1 MHLQQDT
8 QGQLLIAGQW
18 IDGRIAESL
27 CHRYDLTPI
36 GRMQVADVAQVG
48 EAVTAA
54 VAAFEASTLSPSDRY
69 RILSRAADLVQQRQ
83 ATLMAMVSAETGFP
97 AVDARNEVART
108 VQTLRLC
115 AEEAHRIT
123 GEIVPMQATPG
134 LTDRMG
140 YTVLV
145 PLGVVCVITPFNS
158 PLNVVAHKLG
168 PALAAGNAVIFKPSE
183 HVPLCAVALCQLL
196 IEAGL
201 PPGLISLLHGGPEIG
216 RALVADPRIAF
227 YAFTGSTR
235 VGREI
240 QAGAG
245 LRRTQL
251 ELGSI
256 ASTIV
261 CADANLP
268 RAVSKCVQA
277 AFRKAGQVCTSV
289 QRLYVQRDVAAEFT
303 ELLVA
308 AARQVR
314 YGDPSDPETVVGP
327 MISLA
332 HAQRAEAWI
341 REAVTEGAELLC
353 GGTRDGAVLAPTVLS
368 RVGPG
373 MRVMR
378 EEIFAPV
385 LSLSTFDSLDE
396 AYDAAND
403 TPFGLAVG
411 LFTSDLSIA
420 MRAGRRLRFGGVH
433 INETSSSR
441 VDVMPFGGVK
451 DSGFGREGP
460 HYAVREMMEAR
471 LVTIA
476 Y

>member
-1 MHLQQDT
+1 MNFS
-8 QGQLLIAGQW
+8 GQLLIAGQW
-18 IDGRIAESL
+18 VDGTAEQVLSD
-27 CHRYDLTPI
+27 RYSGAAI
-36 GRMQVADVAQVG
+36 GRMQVAG
-48 EAVTAA
+48 THHVTAA
-54 VAAFEASTLSPSDRY
+54 VAGALAAFEASTLSPSDRH
-69 RILSRAADLVQQRQ
+69 RILQHAADLVQQQQ
-83 ATLMAMVSAETGFP
+83 AQLAALVSAETGFP
-97 AVDARNEVART
+97 ATDAGNEVART

-123 GEIVPMQATPG
+123 GEIVPLQATPG

-140 YTVLV
+140 YTQLM
-145 PLGVVCVITPFNS
+145 PLGVVCAITPFNS
-158 PLNVVAHKLG
+158 PLNVVVHKLG
-168 PALAAGNAVIFKPSE
+168 PALAAGNAVVLKPSE
-183 HVPLCAVALCQLL
+183 HVPLCAVALCRLL

-201 PPGLISLLHGGPEIG
+201 PPGLVSLLHGGPEIG
-216 RALVADPRIAF
+216 QALVADPRIAF

-235 VGREI
+235 VGRAI

-261 CADANLP
+261 CADADLE
-268 RAVSKCVQA
+268 RAAPKCVQA

-289 QRLYVQRDVAAEFT
+289 QRLYVQRSVAAEFT
-303 ELLVA
+303 ERLLA
-308 AARQVR
+308 AARAVR
-314 YGDPSDPETVVGP
+314 YGDPRDPHTVVGP
-327 MISLA
+327 MITTG
-332 HAQRAEAWI
+332 HAQRAEAWV
-341 REAVTEGAELLC
+341 REAVAQGAELLC
-353 GGTRDGAVLAPTVLS
+353 GGARSGAVLAPTVLAK
-368 RVGPG
+368 VTPQ
-373 MRVMR
+373 MRVVC

-385 LSLSTFDSLDE
+385 LCLSVFDDLQQ

-411 LFTSDLSIA
+411 LFTRDLSTA
-420 MRAGRRLRFGGVH
+420 LRAGRHLRFGGVH

>member
-1 MHLQQDT
+1 MEHFE
-8 QGQLLIAGQW
+8 GQLLLNGQW
-18 IDGRIAESL
+18 VDGAGAHRLSHRFSGQTIGSMQIANAA
-27 CHRYDLTPI
+27 H
-36 GRMQVADVAQVG
+36 VAD
-48 EAVTAA
+48 AVTGA
-54 VAAFEASTLSPSDRY
+54 VDAFERNTLSPSAMQG
-69 RILSRAADLVQQRQ
+69 ILNRAADLFERQR
-83 ATLMAMVSAETGFP
+83 AELMALVQAETGFP
-97 AVDARNEVART
+97 HSDATTEVSRT
-108 VQTLRLC
+108 ILTLRLC
-115 AEEAHRIT
+115 AEEAVRIT
-123 GEIVPMQATPG
+123 GELVPLQATPA
-134 LTDRMG
+134 LTQRMG

-145 PLGVVCVITPFNS
+145 PLGVVCAITPFNS
-158 PLNVVAHKLG
+158 PLNVVMHKVG
-168 PALAAGNAVIFKPSE
+168 PALAAGNAVVLKPSE
-183 HVPLCAVALCQLL
+183 HVPLCAVALCRLL

-201 PPGLISLLHGGPEIG
+201 PAGMISLLHGGPEIG
-216 RALVADPRIAF
+216 QALVDDERIAF

-235 VGREI
+235 VGKAI

-261 CADANLP
+261 CEDADLS
-268 RAVSKCVQA
+268 RAASKCAQA

-289 QRLYVQRDVAAEFT
+289 QRLYVQRSVISEFT
-303 ELLVA
+303 DLLVA
-308 AARQVR
+308 ATRALP
-314 YGDPSDPETVVGP
+314 YGDPSDPKTVVGP
-327 MISLA
+327 MISEA
-332 HAQRAEAWI
+332 QAQRAQSWVKD
-341 REAVTEGAELLC
+341 AVDEGARLLC
-353 GGTRDGAVLAPTVLS
+353 GGTRDGAVLAPSILTDVRS
-368 RVGPG
+368 S
-373 MRVMR
+373 MRVMC

-385 LSLSTFDSLDE
+385 LCLSSFETLDE

-411 LFTSDLSIA
+411 LFTQDLSKA
-420 MRAGRRLRFGGVH
+420 MHAGRRLRFGGVH

-460 HYAVREMMEAR
+460 QYAVREMMESR

>member
-1 MHLQQDT
+1 MHIHEYT
-8 QGQLLIAGQW
+8 EEKLLIAGHW
-18 IDGRIAESL
+18 KDGHTRQQLS
-27 CHRYDLTPI
+27 HRYDGTPI
-36 GRMQVADVAQVG
+36 GCMQVADVAQVG
-48 EAVTAA
+48 AAVTGAL
-54 VAAFEASTLSPSDRY
+54 AAFETNTLGPSDRH
-69 RILSRAADLVQQRQ
+69 RILNRAADLIQQQ
-83 ATLMAMVSAETGFP
+83 LATLMAVVSAETGFP
-97 AVDARNEVART
+97 DVDARNEVVRA

-115 AEEAHRIT
+115 AEEAHRVT

-134 LTDRMG
+134 LTNRMG
-140 YTVLV
+140 YTMLV
-145 PLGVVCVITPFNS
+145 PLGVVCAITPFNS
-158 PLNVVAHKLG
+158 PLNVVTHKIG
-168 PALAAGNAVIFKPSE
+168 PALAAGNAVILKPSE
-183 HVPLCAVALCQLL
+183 HVPLCAAALCRLL

-216 RALVADPRIAF
+216 QALVADPRIAF

-261 CADANLP
+261 CADAELP
-268 RAVSKCVQA
+268 RAVAKCVQA

-289 QRLYVQRDVAAEFT
+289 QRLYVQRSIATEFT
-303 ELLVA
+303 EQLVA

-314 YGDPSDPETVVGP
+314 FGDPRDPETVVGP
-327 MISLA
+327 LISLA
-332 HAQRAEAWI
+332 HAKRAEAWI
-341 REAVTEGAELLC
+341 RDAVAEGAELLC
-353 GGTRDGAVLAPTVLS
+353 GGTREGAVLAPTVLS
-368 RVGPG
+368 RVGPE

-385 LSLSTFDSLDE
+385 VCLSTFGSLDE

-411 LFTSDLSIA
+411 LFTSNVSTA
-420 MRAGRRLRFGGVH
+420 MRAGQRLRFGGVH

-471 LVTIA
+471 LITIA